1 MTSLP
6 THPIT
11 PLLPEIV
18 ARLTANPCLVL
29 EAPPGAGKTTLVP
42 LALAEAPIFSDGKIL
57 LLEPRRLAARAAA
70 RRMAS
75 TLREKIGET
84 VGYQVRLERKIG
96 PGTRIEVLT
105 EGLLTSRL
113 KSDPALAGVR
123 IVIFD
128 EFHERS
134 LDADLGLA
142 LTRTCQEILN
152 QDLRILVMSATL
164 DGERIAAM
172 LCGAPV
178 LRAEGRAFPVETRFA
193 PLPERTPLDTWTA
206 RTIRR
211 AIAETEGGVLV
222 FLPGEAEIRRV
233 EADLR
238 TGGLP
243 PSAFVAPLYGALD
256 QEAQDR
262 AVTPAPE
269 GQRKIVLA
277 TAIAE
282 TSLTIEDVRVV
293 VDAGLER
300 RPAYDPGSGLT
311 RLVTQRLSRA
321 SADQRRGRAG
331 RLAPGICYRLWSE
344 PENRAL
350 QPHAVPEI
358 LASDLASLVLDV
370 AAWGL
375 APIEDLS
382 FLDPPPS
389 GARTEAQMLL
399 RQLGALD
406 ADGRATPHGG
416 RLADLGTHP
425 RLAHMMVAAAE
436 RGDGPTAVAIA
447 AILGERDILRAG
459 GPRDRDMRTRLEI
472 WAGDRD
478 RPGGTQVDAGA
489 LRRAQAQAALW
500 RRRLNI
506 PDEAVVPAS
515 CGPVLALAY
524 PDRVAQAQGRHGRF
538 RLRSGR
544 GAFLP
549 EDDPLAGA
557 DFLVA
562 ASLDA
567 RAGDGAIFLAAP
579 LTRTDIEDAFA
590 DAIENTESVAWDRRA
605 GSIAAV
611 ARDRLG
617 ALVLAERPIERAAP
631 ERWRAALI
639 EGIRDVGLDR
649 LAWPK
654 ASAHLR
660 ARAAFARTLN
670 EASPSPNLSDE
681 ALTINLEEWLG
692 PFLGRERRP
701 SDIKEETLAAA
712 LDAMLTHEMRKAL
725 DRLAPTHL
733 SVPSGSRVELE
744 YGSEGPRL
752 NVRLQEVFGL
762 TETPRIGGGKVPVTL
777 VLLSPAR
784 RPVAVTQD
792 LKTFWANGYRDARKE
807 LKARYPK
814 HFWPDDPASAEATAR
829 TRPRGS

>member
-1 MTSLP
+1 MTRLP
-6 THPIT
+6 TLPIT

-18 ARLTANPCLVL
+18 ASLAANPCLVL

-42 LALAEAPIFSDGKIL
+42 LALAEAPVFADGKIL

-75 TLREKIGET
+75 ILKENVGET
-84 VGYQVRLERKIG
+84 IGYQVRFERKIG
-96 PGTRIEVLT
+96 PATRIEVLT
-105 EGLLTSRL
+105 EGLLTRRL
-113 KSDPALAGVR
+113 KNDPALEGTR

-142 LTRTCQEILN
+142 ITRACQEALN
-152 QDLRILVMSATL
+152 QNLKILVMSATL
-164 DGERIAAM
+164 DGNRIAA
-172 LCGAPV
+172 LLSDAPV
-178 LRAEGRAFPVETRFA
+178 LRAEGRAFPVETRYA
-193 PLPERTPLDTWTA
+193 PPPERTPLETWTG

-211 AIAETEGGVLV
+211 ALAETEGGVLV

-238 TGGLP
+238 ASDLP
-243 PSAFVAPLYGALD
+243 PSAVVAPLYGNLD
-256 QEAQDR
+256 QKAQDR

-269 GQRKIVLA
+269 GKRKIVLA

-331 RLAPGICYRLWSE
+331 RLAPGTCYRLWSE

-350 QPHAVPEI
+350 VPHAVPEI
-358 LASDLASLVLDV
+358 LAADLASLILDV
-370 AAWGL
+370 ATWGL
-375 APIEDLS
+375 APIADLP
-382 FLDPPPS
+382 FLDPPPP
-389 GARTEAQMLL
+389 GARAEAQTLL

-406 ADGRATPHGG
+406 EAGHATPHGA

-447 AILGERDILRAG
+447 AVLGERDIVRAG
-459 GPRDRDMRTRLEI
+459 GPRDRDLRTRLEI
-472 WAGDRD
+472 WVSEHDR
-478 RPGGTQVDAGA
+478 RGGMKVDAGA
-489 LRRAQAQAALW
+489 LRRARAQATLW
-500 RRRLNI
+500 CRRLNI
-506 PDEAVVPAS
+506 VDEAVAPAS
-515 CGPVLALAY
+515 CGAILALAY
-524 PDRVAQAQGRHGRF
+524 PDRVAQSQGRHGRF
-538 RLRSGR
+538 RLVNGR

-567 RAGDGAIFLAAP
+567 RSGDGAIFLAAP
-579 LTRTDIEDAFA
+579 LTRADIEDDFA
-590 DAIENTESVAWDRRA
+590 AAIETTESISWDRRA
-605 GSIAAV
+605 GSVAAV

-617 ALVLAERPIERAAP
+617 ALVLAERPIERANA

-660 ARAAFARTLN
+660 ARAAFARTLD
-670 EASPSPNLSDE
+670 EASSLPQLSDD
-681 ALTINLEEWLG
+681 ALTAQLEEWLG
-692 PFLGRERRP
+692 PFLGRERKP

-712 LDAMLTHEMRKAL
+712 LDAMVTHEMNKVL

-733 SVPSGSRVELE
+733 SVPSGSRIEVE

-762 TETPRIGGGKVPVTL
+762 SETPRIGGGKVAVTL

-792 LKTFWANGYRDARKE
+792 LKTFWANGYRDTRKE
-807 LKARYPK
+807 LKTRYPK
-814 HFWPDDPASAEATAR
+814 HFWPDDPANAEATAR
-829 TRPRGS
+829 TRPRGG